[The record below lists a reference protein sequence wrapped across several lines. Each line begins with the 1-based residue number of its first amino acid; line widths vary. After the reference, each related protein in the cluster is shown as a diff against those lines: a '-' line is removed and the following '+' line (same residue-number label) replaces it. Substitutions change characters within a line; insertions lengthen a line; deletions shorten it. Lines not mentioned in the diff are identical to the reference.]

1 MPYKDPTR
9 KKEWERLH
17 RPERIARRRELR
29 QREVVE
35 ISAPEATVPTLD
47 GDSALLPIVGGL
59 AGLGLAAYQP
69 KVAIGA
75 GGLTLLIAAAFK
87 KGSTWWILGMI
98 ILVLGIFFL
107 WIERDE
113 ELTPKSS

>member
-1 MPYKDPTR
+1 MPYKDPAR

-17 RPERIARRRELR
+17 RPERLARRRELR
-29 QREVVE
+29 QQDVGNIPV
-35 ISAPEATVPTLD
+35 SEAKVPTLD

-69 KVAIGA
+69 KLAIGS
-75 GGLTLLIAAAFK
+75 GGLTLLIAAILK
-87 KGSTWWILGMI
+87 KGSMWWILGTI
-98 ILVLGIFFL
+98 VLALGIFFL

-113 ELTPKSS
+113 RATPQSA

>member
-1 MPYKDPTR
+1 MPYKDLSR

-17 RPERIARRRELR
+17 RPERLARRRELR
-29 QREVVE
+29 QHEVVS

-69 KVAIGA
+69 KLAIGS
-75 GGLTLLIAAAFK
+75 GGVTLLVAATLK
-87 KGSTWWILGMI
+87 KSPIWWI
-98 ILVLGIFFL
+98 
-107 WIERDE
+107 
-113 ELTPKSS
+113 SAQSY